1 MDWGVNGSG
10 CNSTGI
16 DALAFSGAFFPPALS
31 FQTERLFVNQLS
43 MIQFQRSR
51 GNVKE
56 TRTTYYKVWAGPID
70 HFPPVFLAAFCFA
83 ELGFR
88 FARGLSGNTC
98 ARSA

>member
-1 MDWGVNGSG
+1 M
-10 CNSTGI
+10 STDL
-16 DALAFSGAFFPPALS
+16 DAIQRVSMPERSRELFFPPALS